1 MKIIS
6 RHLALDMYKCKLAPL
21 QDLEN
26 LLPELQGILAEAD
39 IAPLS
44 SSSSIMP
51 DKHLAIALL
60 FEAGHITIHAF
71 PELKYVSADAFL
83 CQEAAAPEKLFSS
96 LIKLFKPET
105 HKTTQLKRGDF
116 GSNKDM
122 KPKTRTR
129 VAPLRRIH
137 NTGSKVINLLG
148 GKKKD

>member
-83 CQEAAAPEKLFSS
+83 RQEAGA
-96 LIKLFKPET
+96 I
-105 HKTTQLKRGDF
+105 
-116 GSNKDM
+116 
-122 KPKTRTR
+122 
-129 VAPLRRIH
+129 
-137 NTGSKVINLLG
+137 
-148 GKKKD
+148 

>member
-1 MKIIS
+1 
-6 RHLALDMYKCKLAPL
+6 MYKCKLAPL

-83 CQEAAAPEKLFSS
+83 CDYNADPEKLFGTFR
-96 LIKLFKPET
+96 KLFKPEKT
-105 HKTTQLKRGDF
+105 KTTVLRRGDF
-116 GSNKDM
+116 GAVADM
-122 KPKTRTR
+122 KPKSKTQ
-129 VAPLRRIH
+129 VAPLRKIH
-137 NTGSKVINLLG
+137 NAGSKVIRALNP
-148 GKKKD
+148 KKDKGE